1 MEVKRATT
9 DALECHVSFDYGT
22 DKAVGDEAV
31 EPGEAMADSVDKR

>member
-31 EPGEAMADSVDKR
+31 DNLVKQWLIR